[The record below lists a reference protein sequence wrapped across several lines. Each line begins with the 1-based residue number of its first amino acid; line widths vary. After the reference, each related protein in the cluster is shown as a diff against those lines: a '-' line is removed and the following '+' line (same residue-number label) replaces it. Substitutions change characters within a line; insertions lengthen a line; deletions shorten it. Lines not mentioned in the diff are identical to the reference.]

1 FNKFDTSIR
10 REKQNESML
19 IYPFSD
25 NQKVIKAQIKADA
38 KKKKVDSEDW
48 TELIQH
54 YRGQV
59 LYLNLTP
66 KYRYALSK
74 FDSVY
79 NDLDSEAR
87 ISTYINTMVRKGFI
101 GKTVVLTQGLDEEQ
115 SEQIYEDIAEWLG
128 SENASQVYHL
138 NVEQAS
144 DLSQVLRVEQVKSQ
158 FDYQQFEQA
167 LKTIRRNILGAAN
180 NLPEG
185 LAFSDQ
191 GALFAGSGESYKQ
204 MKQFYWE
211 QNSWE
216 REKIE
221 TTFWKLGF
229 IFKFK
234 PIIKETTLDDYDT
247 AE

>member
-1 FNKFDTSIR
+1 
-10 REKQNESML
+10 M
-19 IYPFSD
+19 
-25 NQKVIKAQIKADA
+25 
-38 KKKKVDSEDW
+38 
-48 TELIQH
+48 
-54 YRGQV
+54 
-59 LYLNLTP
+59 
-66 KYRYALSK
+66 
-74 FDSVY
+74 
-79 NDLDSEAR
+79 
-87 ISTYINTMVRKGFI
+87 
-101 GKTVVLTQGLDEEQ
+101 
-115 SEQIYEDIAEWLG
+115 
-128 SENASQVYHL
+128 YHL

-185 LAFSDQ
+185 LAFQ
-191 GALFAGSGESYKQ
+191 IKALYLLEVESYKQ

-229 IFKFK
+229 Y
-234 PIIKETTLDDYDT
+234 L
-247 AE
+247 